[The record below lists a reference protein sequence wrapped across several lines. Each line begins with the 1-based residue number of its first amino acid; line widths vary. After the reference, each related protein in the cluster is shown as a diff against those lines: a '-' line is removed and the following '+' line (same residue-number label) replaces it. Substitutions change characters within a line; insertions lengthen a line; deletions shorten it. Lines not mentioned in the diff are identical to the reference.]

1 MPIILNQ
8 ELYDEVKAEADK
20 KYKKNSAYKSGW
32 IVKTYKERGGEY
44 KDDDKPKDLKRW
56 FKEDWTDIGGQDYP
70 VYRPTKRI
78 SKDTPLTADEID
90 PEQLKKQIVLKQQ
103 IQGNKNLPKFMKGTG
118 LIVDDYTG
126 QIALP
131 YTQDLEVQLPPFLIR
146 KNNKKVGYN
155 YKLVNPLTKER
166 NLSQRGKALNVNV
179 ARRIIPKPRLA
190 VYEADFPQ
198 PNLRDFS
205 PADRALLEKYDGLM
219 DNYIDEFR
227 GKDYRSIPEV
237 GFKNETRGLPC
248 KLTANCA
255 KGGHKKGEKQFRGFD
270 NIDGD
275 DNRRIPIDE
284 YNANKGKR
292 GRPKKAKPTAPSV
305 QPEEDEEEEIEIEPD
320 TADKIIAETDVIKA
334 TLDRAKERGMFP
346 KDYKKHNTTVLRR
359 YNAIKEGLTVA
370 ERNRIK
376 KRFQIL
382 KALEAELKD
391 LPFETGEPEQ
401 DYGDMGD
408 MGGQDEED
416 EPEEPKKRGRKK
428 KYATAEEAK
437 LAKKIG
443 TLASNKR
450 QKAKQKA
457 EREQMGMEDR
467 DVGGRGLAENN
478 IISTNTK
485 MPNKWVEHCKAFAK
499 KMGISY
505 SDALKHSGCKASYG
519 KGMPC
524 DNNEDTPVRKM
535 GGASP
540 YTTQPGKITTQNR
553 QYVAN
558 YPKTGFGLD
567 GGRQDDKL
575 EAVKYNESQLGANA
589 GKRFI
594 SL

>member
-1 MPIILNQ
+1 
-8 ELYDEVKAEADK
+8 
-20 KYKKNSAYKSGW
+20 
-32 IVKTYKERGGEY
+32 
-44 KDDDKPKDLKRW
+44 
-56 FKEDWTDIGGQDYP
+56 
-70 VYRPTKRI
+70 
-78 SKDTPLTADEID
+78 
-90 PEQLKKQIVLKQQ
+90 
-103 IQGNKNLPKFMKGTG
+103 MKGSG

-126 QIALP
+126 QVALP
-131 YTQDLEVQLPPFLIR
+131 YTQDLELQLPPFLIR

-179 ARRIIPKPRLA
+179 ARRIIAKPKLA

-205 PADRALLEKYDGLM
+205 PADRALLEKYDGLI
-219 DNYIDEFR
+219 DNYIDEFNGR
-227 GKDYRSIPEV
+227 DYRSIPEV

-248 KLTANCA
+248 KLPANCA
-255 KGGHKKGEKQFRGFD
+255 KGGHKKGAKQFRGFD

-275 DNRRIPIDE
+275 ENRRIPIDE

-292 GRPKKAKPTAPSV
+292 GRPKKAKPVAPSA
-305 QPEEDEEEEIEIEPD
+305 PEEEDEETD

-359 YNAIKEGLTVA
+359 YNAIKEGLTVD

-382 KALEAELKD
+382 KALEAELKG
-391 LPFETGEPEQ
+391 LPFETDEPEQ
-401 DYGDMGD
+401 EDMGDMGD
-408 MGGQDEED
+408 MGGQDEDED
-416 EPEEPKKRGRKK
+416 APAEPKKRGRKK
-428 KYATAEEAK
+428 KYATDEEAK

-450 QKAKQKA
+450 QREKQKA
-457 EREQMGMEDR
+457 ERQQMGMEDR
-467 DVGGRGLAENN
+467 DVGGRGLAEKN

-485 MPNKWVEHCKAFAK
+485 MPNKWVEHTKEFAK
-499 KMGISY
+499 KNGISY

-519 KGMPC
+519 EGIKC
-524 DNNEDTPVRKM
+524 

-553 QYVAN
+553 HYVATG
-558 YPKTGFGLD
+558 PKYGFGLD
-567 GGRQDDKL
+567 GGRQNDKL
-575 EAVKYNESQLGANA
+575 EAVVYNESQLGANA